1 MEMAYRLD
9 SDKRGELIMVD
20 YIQLISAG
28 GVGALGMYL
37 MYRISMKFI
46 KTISETNNKKMEELK
61 REMSS
66 MRYEIQGLRKDLI
79 KLLEEVIKK

>member
-1 MEMAYRLD
+1 MM
-9 SDKRGELIMVD
+9 D

-46 KTISETNNKKMEELK
+46 KTVSEANNKKMEELK
-61 REMSS
+61 KEMSS
-66 MRYEIQGLRKDLI
+66 MRYEIQALRKDLI